1 MSRPAGGFFAM
12 TPSGAPRR
20 CSGGWLAPAGIQPCP
35 NGVAQCLSATSRRM
49 CLKMLRTPWASP
61 SLPLPSIARLPTSAS
76 AWTPRR
82 PSHRTRWPSLS
93 CRERTATG
101 GFPLSSRCART
112 ISPGC
117 NTMRKSHDVQDSNAF
132 VAVRDR
138 ARARFREAPVEALPL
153 FAPFI
158 TGKLAPEQALRV
170 AQEMHAVVEAFP
182 RFLAAL
188 LANDLDSELRDTIVD
203 NLYEEQGRMDK
214 TAVHLTTYRALLAM
228 LGDAAPHIR
237 IGRPCVGV
245 VAYVRAVLD
254 LCARGPVAEGAAAL
268 AIIEDHVARASLV
281 IGRWIAREHPTARD
295 R

>member
-1 MSRPAGGFFAM
+1 
-12 TPSGAPRR
+12 
-20 CSGGWLAPAGIQPCP
+20 
-35 NGVAQCLSATSRRM
+35 
-49 CLKMLRTPWASP
+49 
-61 SLPLPSIARLPTSAS
+61 
-76 AWTPRR
+76 
-82 PSHRTRWPSLS
+82 
-93 CRERTATG
+93 
-101 GFPLSSRCART
+101 
-112 ISPGC
+112 
-117 NTMRKSHDVQDSNAF
+117 MRKSHDLQDSNAF

-281 IGRWIAREHPTARD
+281 IGRWIAREHPTARERHFRVHEALDLRHADELYALAAHYWERD
-295 R
+295 RRSDVEQGLAMGTYLHRRLWADVHAEVFRA